1 MKLREMLESCYRRLE
16 RCFGGGGRNGGD
28 RLLWHMDLKP
38 HASGDYSI
46 AVVQANSSLED
57 QSQVFTSPSA
67 TYVGVYDGHGGPE
80 ASRFITN
87 HLFPFLHKFTSEQG
101 GLSAE
106 VIRKAFDA
114 TEEEFLHLVKRS
126 WLARPQIAS
135 VGSCC
140 LVGAISNDVLY
151 VANLGDSR
159 VVLGRRVSDGRTS
172 YSTPVVA
179 ERLSTDH
186 NVGVEEVRKE
196 VEALHPDDSHIVVY
210 TRGVWR
216 IKGIIQV
223 SRSIGDI
230 YLKKPEFN
238 RDPLF
243 QQFGLPVPLR
253 RAVMSAEPSILIRK
267 LRPQDL
273 FLIFASDGLWEQ
285 LSDEAAVELVL
296 KNPRVGIAK
305 RLVRAAIQE
314 AARKRELRY
323 DDIKRIEKGV
333 RRHFHDDITVIVIY
347 LDHQQGT
354 PNVRSRDHC
363 MVDCTSAPVD
373 IFSFNADEVDNTP
386 HTFP

>member
-1 MKLREMLESCYRRLE
+1 MMLRSCYRPLE
-16 RCFGGGGRNGGD
+16 RCFGRVAGGGGD
-28 RLLWHMDLKP
+28 GLMWHADLKQ

-46 AVVQANSSLED
+46 AVVQANSNLED

-80 ASRFITN
+80 ASRFVN
-87 HLFPFLHKFTSEQG
+87 KHLFPFMHKFAKEHG
-101 GLSAE
+101 GLSAD
-106 VIRKAFDA
+106 VIKKAFNA
-114 TEEEFLHLVKRS
+114 TEEEFCHLVKRS
-126 WLARPQIAS
+126 LPLKPQIAS

-159 VVLGRRVSDGRTS
+159 AVLGRRVDEDKKKT
-172 YSTPVVA
+172 VVA

-186 NVGVEEVRKE
+186 NVAVEEVRKE

-223 SRSIGDI
+223 SRSIGDV

-238 RDPLF
+238 RDPIY
-243 QQFGLPVPLR
+243 QQFGNPIPLKRPV
-253 RAVMSAEPSILIRK
+253 MTAEPSIVFRK
-267 LRPQDL
+267 LRSEDL

-285 LSDEAAVELVL
+285 LTDEAAVEIVF
-296 KNPRVGIAK
+296 KNPRAGIAR

-314 AARKRELRY
+314 AAKKREMRY
-323 DDIKRIEKGV
+323 NDIKKIEKGI

-347 LDHQQGT
+347 LDHQRGSS
-354 PNVRSRDHC
+354 NGRLKNNAIG
-363 MVDCTSAPVD
+363 CTSAPVD
-373 IFSFNADEVDNTP
+373 IFSRDADQAEVDMLQAIS
-386 HTFP
+386 

>member
-1 MKLREMLESCYRRLE
+1 MLELCYKPLE
-16 RCFGGGGRNGGD
+16 RCFGGGGSGGD
-28 RLLWHMDLKP
+28 GLLWHMDLKP
-38 HASGDYSI
+38 HAGGDYSI

-57 QSQVFTSPSA
+57 QGQVFTSPSA

-80 ASRFITN
+80 ASRFIN
-87 HLFPFLHKFTSEQG
+87 NRLFPYLRKFSSEQG
-101 GLSAE
+101 GLSAG
-106 VIRKAFDA
+106 VIKKAFDA

-126 WLARPQIAS
+126 WLAQPQIAS

-140 LVGAISNDVLY
+140 LVGAISNDILY

-159 VVLGRRVSDGRTS
+159 AVLGRRVSDT
-172 YSTPVVA
+172 VVA

-210 TRGVWR
+210 SRGVWR

-223 SRSIGDI
+223 SRSIGDV

-243 QQFGLPVPLR
+243 QQFGSAVPLKR
-253 RAVMSAEPSILIRK
+253 PVMSAEPSILVRM

-285 LSDEAAVELVL
+285 LSDDFAVEIVM
-296 KNPRVGIAK
+296 KNPRVVSPAMLLLFFLFIAP
-305 RLVRAAIQE
+305 LLCFVTTVVGM
-314 AARKRELRY
+314 
-323 DDIKRIEKGV
+323 RIGV
-333 RRHFHDDITVIVIY
+333 N
-347 LDHQQGT
+347 L
-354 PNVRSRDHC
+354 PN
-363 MVDCTSAPVD
+363 
-373 IFSFNADEVDNTP
+373 F
-386 HTFP
+386 